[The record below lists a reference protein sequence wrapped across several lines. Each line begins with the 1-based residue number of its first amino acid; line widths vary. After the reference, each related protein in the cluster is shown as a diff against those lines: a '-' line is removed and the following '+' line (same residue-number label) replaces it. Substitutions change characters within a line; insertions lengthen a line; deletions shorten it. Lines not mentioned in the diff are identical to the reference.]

1 MSVERA
7 TEATSVPFLLEELAR
22 RGVRIDPQVSYVV
35 IDGRRQQP
43 DAKFLNGGVYYLE
56 AETGPKT
63 KLFDGLRQA
72 YDYRKYLS
80 ANGAFAVLF
89 PEELRQSLPPETR
102 RKLAFSL
109 NKYSAVAIFS
119 DDDPRPTLSFDRG
132 TLSELADW
140 IAKQVLQPP
149 AKVQPSPEFAA
160 SVLAHAV
167 TYMTAALRNVSAQ
180 DLEDIF
186 GGRSVF
192 ENILQYEK
200 GKYPV
205 EDMRRAAAYLVI
217 NQIMFYHVLSK
228 AHPDRYEPLDETKI
242 KKPNSLAKYFYR
254 VLQDDY
260 TPAFGFDVVSRLPN
274 RTDITAK
281 LKDVTKQVLSLTPE
295 KIDHDVLGQVFHK
308 LIPWQLRKKVAAF
321 YTNSEAAEM
330 LARLAID
337 RPDAKVM
344 DMAVGS
350 GTLLVAAYHRKRELL
365 ENEGGQFNPEVH
377 RRFLEQDITGVD
389 IMPFAAHLAVVHLSL
404 QEPLYETEKVRVAV
418 WDSTE
423 LTPDRKIPAICKELR
438 EVYKQPTLD
447 LFREGAPRHGEEAYV
462 KKGVLTLDK
471 VGGEEIQLER
481 VQVVI
486 MNPPF
491 TRQERVPESYKA
503 KLVER
508 LEDYPQDVLHGQL
521 GLYGYFIPLADRFLQ
536 DGGRMAFVL
545 PASVLRLQSTE
556 GIRRFLLQKYHV
568 EYVITAWQ
576 RAAFSEATEFREIL
590 LVAKKLPLEER
601 KNNERR
607 TTFVTL
613 RKLPQS
619 REEAGRF
626 ADEIREAPQRA
637 VPFIENERTV
647 DANLSFSSR

>member
-1 MSVERA
+1 M
-7 TEATSVPFLLEELAR
+7 
-22 RGVRIDPQVSYVV
+22 
-35 IDGRRQQP
+35 
-43 DAKFLNGGVYYLE
+43 
-56 AETGPKT
+56 
-63 KLFDGLRQA
+63 
-72 YDYRKYLS
+72 
-80 ANGAFAVLF
+80 
-89 PEELRQSLPPETR
+89 
-102 RKLAFSL
+102 
-109 NKYSAVAIFS
+109 
-119 DDDPRPTLSFDRG
+119 
-132 TLSELADW
+132 
-140 IAKQVLQPP
+140 
-149 AKVQPSPEFAA
+149 
-160 SVLAHAV
+160 
-167 TYMTAALRNVSAQ
+167 
-180 DLEDIF
+180 
-186 GGRSVF
+186 
-192 ENILQYEK
+192 
-200 GKYPV
+200 
-205 EDMRRAAAYLVI
+205 
-217 NQIMFYHVLSK
+217 
-228 AHPDRYEPLDETKI
+228 
-242 KKPNSLAKYFYR
+242 
-254 VLQDDY
+254 
-260 TPAFGFDVVSRLPN
+260 
-274 RTDITAK
+274 
-281 LKDVTKQVLSLTPE
+281 
-295 KIDHDVLGQVFHK
+295 
-308 LIPWQLRKKVAAF
+308 
-321 YTNSEAAEM
+321 
-330 LARLAID
+330 
-337 RPDAKVM
+337 
-344 DMAVGS
+344 
-350 GTLLVAAYHRKRELL
+350 
-365 ENEGGQFNPEVH
+365 
-377 RRFLEQDITGVD
+377 
-389 IMPFAAHLAVVHLSL
+389 
-404 QEPLYETEKVRVAV
+404 AV

-637 VPFIENERTV
+637 VPFIENERMSILRVPHEELVKNVRNLFTFIAAYDKKLRELADQIILNAKLTRFADYLEKTRAHSIEGLESRKGMKVQSMFILRDKSRGDSVSDPWIADSIGVKDILVYNRFDRSQVKVPSKALRRALRSLSIVDSIDVGESNDYVVVDDFGQASKFFMASRYGKVKRLLQAWRGYVEDRLGTV
-647 DANLSFSSR
+647 IIMRRFDMSASGTKIFACCSQEALAGAGVTWNIMGLSTDAARILALWLNSTLNVLQVFLNRIETRGAWTNLHEYALRDLLVLDPAKLSEKQRQTLLDTFEEVKDIQFPSLLKQLHDRFYGRRKIDAAVMRTLGISQMQIKEMLDYLYPTLADEIERLKALMAGKGGEEEENPLEAEEED